1 MNDEQLLRYSRHIL
15 LPDFDI
21 DGQQQVLESRV
32 LVIGLGGLGSPVT
45 LYLAAAGVG
54 HLVLVDDDRVELTNL
69 QRQIVHRQSTLGMTK
84 TASAAETL
92 QNLNNTIIVETIDH
106 RLSEAELIEQATQA
120 DVIVDCTDNFST
132 RFLLN
137 RVSKKTATPMVSA
150 AAIRWEGQIS
160 VYDARQADAPCYR
173 CLYDD
178 NGGDIQ
184 QSCSESGVLSPLLG
198 MMGSMQAIET
208 LKLLVNKGTSLS
220 GRLVLVDALSM
231 QIREITLKQD
241 PACPVCHDNENR

>member
-137 RVSKKTATPMVSA
+137 RVSKKPPPRWFLQQPYAGKGKFRYMMHGKPMHRAIVVFMMIT
-150 AAIRWEGQIS
+150 AAIFSKAVRRAGCS
-160 VYDARQADAPCYR
+160 HH
-173 CLYDD
+173 CL
-178 NGGDIQ
+178 
-184 QSCSESGVLSPLLG
+184 
-198 MMGSMQAIET
+198 A
-208 LKLLVNKGTSLS
+208 
-220 GRLVLVDALSM
+220 
-231 QIREITLKQD
+231 
-241 PACPVCHDNENR
+241 